1 MINTEKTQSPKFKKG
16 FTLIELS
23 LFMGLFSIIL
33 LVLTTIFAEL
43 VQKQLEIQSM
53 SAVEADKSYILSRLQ
68 YDIGRADSIT
78 IPANAGDSSPEL
90 ALEIDGST
98 YTYQLSGLA
107 LVADDNGDVQ
117 RLNNVRTELS
127 NLQFQRVE
135 NSGGVPTIAISM
147 DIISAVQEASGQRST
162 TIDTTLGIR

>member
-53 SAVEADKSYILSRLQ
+53 SAVEAD
-68 YDIGRADSIT
+68 
-78 IPANAGDSSPEL
+78 
-90 ALEIDGST
+90 
-98 YTYQLSGLA
+98 
-107 LVADDNGDVQ
+107 
-117 RLNNVRTELS
+117 
-127 NLQFQRVE
+127 
-135 NSGGVPTIAISM
+135 
-147 DIISAVQEASGQRST
+147 
-162 TIDTTLGIR
+162 